1 MKYTEHQ
8 DQLAKLELLINNTY
22 AGYEIDMSR
31 KNRLQLI
38 EKILEGRA

>member
-22 AGYEIDMSR
+22 KGYEIGMSR
-31 KNRLQLI
+31 KNRLLLI
-38 EKILEGRA
+38 EKILDRRA